1 MLLTTTVKNLR
12 SISKLLSSCLWIPN
26 YEPVLQET
34 IRQGMAKGSLI
45 NKQFNKTI
53 TSLPKIINIHTS

>member
-1 MLLTTTVKNLR
+1 MLLTTVKNLR
-12 SISKLLSSCLWIPN
+12 SLSEWLSSCLWIPN
-26 YEPVLQET
+26 YETVLQET
-34 IRQGMAKGSLI
+34 NRQKIAKGSLI

>member
-1 MLLTTTVKNLR
+1 MLLTTTVKNV
-12 SISKLLSSCLWIPN
+12 SKLLSSCLWIPN
-26 YEPVLQET
+26 YETVLQET
-34 IRQGMAKGSLI
+34 NRQGIAKGSLI